1 MMNKEILLVVDAV
14 SNEKDVE
21 PGLIFEALEAA
32 LAMAT
37 KKKDSGD
44 IDVRVEID
52 RETGDYDT
60 FRRWEIVEDTGEVLE
75 NSYQQ
80 IGLEAAQLQEENDAL
95 EIGEFIEEPIDSIEF
110 GRIAAQTAKQVIV
123 QKVRE
128 AERQKV
134 YEAFKDRVGELVTG
148 IVKRSTRDSIIL
160 DLGNNAEAV
169 IPREEMMPKESVRPG
184 DRMRGMLFDLRPEAR
199 GPQLIISRTNP
210 SMLIELFK
218 IEVPE
223 IAEELIDLKGAA
235 RDPGSRAKIAVKSN
249 DQRIDPVG
257 ACVGMR
263 GSRVQAVSGELG
275 GERIDI
281 VLWDDNPAQFVI
293 NAMAPAEVSSIVVD
307 EDSGVMDIAVAADQ
321 LAQAIGRSGQNVR
334 LASELTGWKLNV
346 MSVEDAESKNVE
358 ETEKLQQNF
367 VRDID
372 VDEELALVLIQEGF
386 TTIEEIA
393 YIPQSEMM
401 EIEGFDEDLVE
412 ELRSRAKNAL
422 LTKALVSEEKL
433 EKQDPAEDLLTMEGM
448 DKHLAFVLASKGVVT
463 MEDLAELAID
473 DLLEIENMDE
483 EKAGSLIMTARAPWF
498 ENSDES

>member
-1 MMNKEILLVVDAV
+1 MNKEILLVVDAV

-21 PGLIFEALEAA
+21 ADVIFEALEAA

-37 KKKDSGD
+37 KKKYEGD
-44 IDVRVEID
+44 IEVRVDID

-60 FRRWEIVEDTGEVLE
+60 YRRWEIVEETEEGLE
-75 NSYQQ
+75 FPYSQ
-80 IGLEAAQLQEENDAL
+80 IGLEAARLSEENDEL
-95 EIGEFIEEPIDSIEF
+95 ELGDFIEEPIESIEF

-128 AERQKV
+128 AERKKV
-134 YEAFKDRVGELVTG
+134 FDAFKDRVGELIIGV
-148 IVKRSTRDSIIL
+148 VKRTTRDSIIL

-169 IPREEMMPKESVRPG
+169 IPREEMMPRETVRPG
-184 DRMRGMLFDLRPEAR
+184 DRIRGLLFDLRPEAK
-199 GPQLIISRTNP
+199 GPQLIVSRTHP
-210 SMLIELFK
+210 QMLVELFK

-223 IAEELIDLKGAA
+223 IAEQLIDLKGAA

-275 GERIDI
+275 SERIDI

-293 NAMAPAEVSSIVVD
+293 NAMAPAEVSSIIVD
-307 EDSGVMDIAVAADQ
+307 EDSGVMDIAVEEDQ
-321 LAQAIGRSGQNVR
+321 LALAIGKSGQNVR
-334 LASELTGWKLNV
+334 LASELTGWRLNV
-346 MSVEDAESKNVE
+346 MSVAEAESKTAE
-358 ETEKLQQNF
+358 ETEGLQKEFMKQL
-367 VRDID
+367 D

-386 TTIEEIA
+386 TSIEEIA
-393 YIPQSEMM
+393 YIPQSEIM

-412 ELRSRAKNAL
+412 ELRNRAKNAL

-433 EKQDPAEDLLTMEGM
+433 EAQEPADDLLNMEGM
-448 DKHLAFVLASKGVVT
+448 DRHLALLLASKGVVT

-473 DLLEIENMDE
+473 DLIEIEEMDE
-483 EKAGSLIMTARAPWF
+483 ERAAQLIMTARAPWF
-498 ENSDES
+498 EDAEEA